1 VLSPYYQAST
11 KGYYVEHPEIV
22 PSARR
27 WSFPYKYR
35 LRPPQTGEL
44 LDVSRDRLL
53 GAFAVVA
60 AASIW
65 GTLGLF
71 AKILYAQ
78 GVSFE
83 SLVAVRASIGWAAVL
98 LFVLATRGAR
108 SLRVSRR
115 DLVFLVPLGL
125 VGIGFFYLLYFYTVR
140 ESTVGTA
147 AILLY
152 SSPAFVVVLARLFL
166 KEALNAAKVIALFL
180 TIGGIFLVAGAY
192 DPANLEVSPKVLLAG
207 LLSGVT
213 YGLYSIFGRPVAGRL
228 DPSIILSYALF
239 FGASLLVVTA
249 LPTLGT
255 LAGLSVGSYVLLLML
270 AVVHTT
276 LGFALYTFGLGRLGA
291 GRAAIV
297 ATVEPVVA
305 GALGVVLL
313 AEDLTLP
320 KVVGAALV
328 ISGAVLAQVRV
339 CKHFSKSSEASPR
352 AQNATASG
360 SGPSCAAKRGRNG
373 RS

>member
-1 VLSPYYQAST
+1 MT
-11 KGYYVEHPEIV
+11 
-22 PSARR
+22 
-27 WSFPYKYR
+27 
-35 LRPPQTGEL
+35 
-44 LDVSRDRLL
+44 RDRLL
-53 GAFAVVA
+53 GAFAVLA
-60 AASIW
+60 AAFIW

-71 AKILYAQ
+71 AKVLYAQ

-83 SLVAVRASIGWAAVL
+83 SLVAVRASLGWAAVL
-98 LFVLATRGAR
+98 LFVLATGGAK
-108 SLRVSRR
+108 SLRVAGR

-166 KEALNAAKVIALFL
+166 KEALNSAKVIALFL
-180 TIGGIFLVAGAY
+180 TVGGIFLVAGAY
-192 DPANLEVSPKVLLAG
+192 GPSNLEVSPKVLLAG
-207 LLSGVT
+207 LLSGLT

-228 DPSIILSYALF
+228 DPSVILSYALF

-255 LAGLSVGSYVLLLML
+255 LAGLQASSYALLFML

-291 GRAAIV
+291 GKAAIV
-297 ATVEPVVA
+297 ATIEPVVA
-305 GALGVVLL
+305 GAIGTVLL
-313 AEDLTLP
+313 AEALTVP
-320 KVVGAALV
+320 KVIGAGLV
-328 ISGAVLAQVRV
+328 ISGAALAQVRLR
-339 CKHFSKSSEASPR
+339 KHFS
-352 AQNATASG
+352 
-360 SGPSCAAKRGRNG
+360 
-373 RS
+373 